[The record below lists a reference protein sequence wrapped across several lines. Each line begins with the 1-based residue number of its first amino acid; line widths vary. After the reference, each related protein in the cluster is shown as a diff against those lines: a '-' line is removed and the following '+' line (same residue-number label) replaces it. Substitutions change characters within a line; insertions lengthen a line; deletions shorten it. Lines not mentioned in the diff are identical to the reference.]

1 MRPMPELEI
10 TTVKVDELVPYAN
23 NAKLHTAEQVD
34 QIAASIEEFGNC
46 DPIAIWHNADG
57 EPEIVEG
64 HGRLMALKKLGI
76 EKAPVITLDHLS
88 DEQRRAYTHIHNKTN
103 MNTGFD
109 IGILSVDI
117 NALDFAWDDFG
128 FDAFDIADIAT
139 YQDDFQP
146 RTKEINEYAE
156 QGESQL
162 KSYNVVICCLD
173 DREQEW
179 LSGFLNVEGRLKR
192 LYMCSELMENNE

>member
-10 TTVKVDELVPYAN
+10 TIINVDELVPYAN

-46 DPIAIWHNADG
+46 DPIAVWHNAEG

-76 EKAPVITLDHLS
+76 KQAPIITLDHLS
-88 DEQRRAYTHIHNKTN
+88 DEQRRAYILAHNKLN

-109 IGILSVDI
+109 FAILDNELEGITNIDMS
-117 NALDFAWDDFG
+117 DFG
-128 FDAFDIADIAT
+128 FNLDGILTEDEMDEFFIEAVPR
-139 YQDDFQP
+139 DDNDGQNQ
-146 RTKEINEYAE
+146 TTDTANNNHA
-156 QGESQL
+156 ST
-162 KSYNVVICCLD
+162 NTVICPHCGK
-173 DREQEW
+173 
-179 LSGFLNVEGRLKR
+179 SF
-192 LYMCSELMENNE
+192 EL